1 MKPSRSPSVV
11 SVSVSGQASP
21 QPKTAVSPRRS
32 ALAKTVSSETD
43 SAVEEEEARDPGTP
57 VKVRPASVS
66 SVSHGIVFYFIYNT
80 KDYIE

>member
-21 QPKTAVSPRRS
+21 QPSTAVSPRRS

-43 SAVEEEEARDPGTP
+43 SAVEDETRGDPGTP
-57 VKVRPASVS
+57 VKVRNKLKSVFMRS
-66 SVSHGIVFYFIYNT
+66 AAW
-80 KDYIE
+80 

>member
-11 SVSVSGQASP
+11 SVSVSGQTSP

-43 SAVEEEEARDPGTP
+43 SAVEEEEEARDPGTP

-66 SVSHGIVFYFIYNT
+66 HGTVFYFIYNT
-80 KDYIE
+80 

>member
-21 QPKTAVSPRRS
+21 QPITAVSPRRS

-43 SAVEEEEARDPGTP
+43 SAVEDEEARDPGTP
-57 VKVRPASVS
+57 VKVRPALVTSYSWRRVL
-66 SVSHGIVFYFIYNT
+66 FYL
-80 KDYIE
+80 